1 MARRVFISYAQVPED
16 HKQRVADLAATLRD
30 SGLDVVFDRDVTSPQ
45 GPPEGWPKWMLDQIE
60 LADWVLVV
68 CNEAYYRRFRGREV
82 PGLGLGARWEGAVI
96 GQALYSDGT
105 VNQKFVPVLLGDDQ
119 AVHIPEPL
127 RGATYYRLPAETPKL
142 AAALAEGAV
151 AHPTTGVGMAR
162 PGGAPRSRWSVSAL
176 GGLLASLMLVGF
188 VLWRTAGLGGSR
200 PPVEASTFPLTTFV
214 HGEAGPQELVLRDEG
229 SLLLDLGTDRRREKI
244 GDKGQ
249 AVFSEIPAS
258 FRGQT
263 VNVALE
269 AEGYELVDP
278 RPRRLDGNELYLS
291 VRKSSARFIG
301 RVQDEDGNPVA
312 GATIEVAGLS
322 TETQSTGRFE
332 FVVPGDHLQPDLILH
347 AQAKGYVPWSG
358 HIEPGGGEMTV
369 PLQRH

>member
-1 MARRVFISYAQVPED
+1 MAKRIFISYAQVPED
-16 HKQRVADLAATLRD
+16 HKQRVADLAASLRD
-30 SGLDVVFDRDVTSPQ
+30 SGLHVVFDHNVTSPQ

-82 PGLGLGARWEGAVI
+82 PGLGLGARWEGAII

-127 RGATYYRLPAETPKL
+127 RGATYYRLPTETPKL
-142 AAALAEGAV
+142 AAALAEGV
-151 AHPTTGVGMAR
+151 ADPTLGVGMAR
-162 PGGAPRSRWSVSAL
+162 PGGASRSRRSVLTL
-176 GGLLASLMLVGF
+176 GGLLGSLVLVGF
-188 VLWRTAGLGGSR
+188 VLWRTTGLGGSR

-229 SLLLDLGTDRRREKI
+229 SVLLDLGTDRRREKI

-263 VNVALE
+263 VNLALD
-269 AEGYELVDP
+269 ADGYELVDP
-278 RPRRLDGNELYLS
+278 RPRRLNGNKLYLS
-291 VRKSSARFIG
+291 VRKSSVRFIG
-301 RVQDEDGNPVA
+301 RVQDEDGNPVV

-322 TETQSTGRFE
+322 TETRSTGRFE
-332 FVVPGDHLQPDLILH
+332 LLIPGDHLQPDLTLH
-347 AQAKGYVPWSG
+347 AQAKDYEPWSG
-358 HIEPGGGEMTV
+358 RVEPGGGEMTV
-369 PLQRH
+369 PLHRL